1 MGLWRSGYQSVSL
14 EMPLPGTDYGLTT
27 SQGIES
33 SLSHL
38 NILHLCASE
47 SHVDLL
53 AFLTT
58 AQVTRTD
65 FLPIAWYPSY
75 YLGRG
80 GFALLN
86 QSPVKAEL
94 SFAFKRLGKHGQVP
108 DEEAEDFSSSI
119 NELIIL
125 RHRPISGHPN
135 IIKLEGICWEV
146 TVGEDRIL
154 PVLVFEKAAYG
165 DLFHFRDT
173 EEGRKLTVEQKVALC
188 AQILDALCTLHASGM
203 LRFVCTKAK
212 MWVSDTAQASS
223 METSSLST
231 S

>member
-1 MGLWRSGYQSVSL
+1 
-14 EMPLPGTDYGLTT
+14 MPLSSTDYGLTT
-27 SQGIES
+27 SPGIES

-38 NILHLCASE
+38 NLLNLCASE

-53 AFLTT
+53 AFLAT

-94 SFAFKRLGKHGQVP
+94 SFAFKRLGKYGQIS
-108 DEEAEDFSSSI
+108 DEETQDLFSST

-125 RHRPISGHPN
+125 RHRPISSHPN

-165 DLFHFRDT
+165 DLFQFRDT

-188 AQILDALCTLHASGM
+188 AQIL
-203 LRFVCTKAK
+203 
-212 MWVSDTAQASS
+212 SS
-223 METSSLST
+223 KD
-231 S
+231 